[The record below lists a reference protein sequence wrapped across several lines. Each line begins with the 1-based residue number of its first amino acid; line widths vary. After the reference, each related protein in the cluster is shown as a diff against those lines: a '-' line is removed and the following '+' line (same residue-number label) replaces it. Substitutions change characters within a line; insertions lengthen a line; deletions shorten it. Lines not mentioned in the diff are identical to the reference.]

1 MIKTLAKTIIPTKI
15 WAQLRLAKQRKTI
28 SNFKQYQ
35 VMRNI
40 AGHKL
45 SIMIAD
51 PLGQGWYDKDWPKLP
66 EVEFLKQHTLKPGAR
81 IFDLG
86 AHQGIVAQVLGK
98 EVSPG
103 GKVLALEANSHNA
116 KVAKENVKL
125 NKSESTVEILHA
137 AISHEMGEII
147 FNEGLNGKVDDGSG
161 EWGQVKTK
169 ALTIDHLCKE
179 YGTPDLIF
187 LDVEGFEINALK
199 GSEKTFPSV
208 KSWFIE
214 VHSDYQLQSFG
225 SKPEDVIAKFP
236 ADSYQRFV
244 GNDDQKAFVP
254 YNETTHKDFIQK
266 RFFLIAIKN

>member
-1 MIKTLAKTIIPTKI
+1 MIKTLAKTILPTKI

-28 SNFKQYQ
+28 SNFNQYR
-35 VMRNI
+35 VVRDI

-45 SIMIAD
+45 SITIAD

-66 EVEFLKQHTLKPGAR
+66 EVEFLKQYTLKPGAK

-103 GKVLALEANSHNA
+103 GKVIALEANSHNA
-116 KVAKENVKL
+116 RIAKENVKL
-125 NKSESTVEILHA
+125 NNSEGAVEILHA
-137 AISHEMGEII
+137 AISNEMGEIV

-169 ALTIDHLCKE
+169 ALTIDYLCSE

-199 GSEKTFPSV
+199 GSEKTFSSV
-208 KSWFIE
+208 NSWFIE

-236 ADSYQRFV
+236 ADTYQRFV
-244 GNDDQKAFVP
+244 GNDELRSFVP
-254 YNETTHKDFIQK
+254 YNELTHINLIQK
-266 RFFLIAIKN
+266 RFFLIAIKR